1 MKKKILLVLAAIL
14 LLLIGAYTAQRL
26 AASHLYPATM
36 LVLETDRSSDTV
48 LMATESGH
56 AYAFYG
62 VEDYEV
68 DDILSVTMFDNFTP
82 IVFDDQV
89 VTVRY
94 SGF

>member
-1 MKKKILLVLAAIL
+1 MKKLIIILIVVIVLALCLFAC
-14 LLLIGAYTAQRL
+14 QRMVVE
-26 AASHLYPATM
+26 HLYPATM
-36 LVLETDRSSDTV
+36 LVLEIDRSSDTV

-68 DDILSVTMFDNFTP
+68 DDILSVLMFDSFSP
-82 IVFDDQV
+82 YVQDDRV
-89 VTVRY
+89 ITVQY

>member
-1 MKKKILLVLAAIL
+1 
-14 LLLIGAYTAQRL
+14 
-26 AASHLYPATM
+26 M
-36 LVLETDRSSDTV
+36 LVLEIDRRSDTV

-56 AYAFYG
+56 AYSFRG

-68 DDILSVTMFDNFTP
+68 DDILSVTMFDNFSP
-82 IVFDDQV
+82 YVFDDQV